1 MKNSSV
7 VIVIL
12 SVILIFNIVGNILFL
27 SLIDCL
33 SFDSARRLIATNYI
47 EDNVKVEV
55 LEPKEEIKQT
65 TITETEEVETK
76 APESTEP
83 VKEKKPSP
91 ETTIKE
97 EQPQVK
103 PLVIWDKNN
112 IKITCMG
119 LDMDGFY
126 GPELK
131 LIVENNSDEN
141 IRISFDEV
149 AVNEF
154 MLDPMWSELV
164 TKGNK
169 SVSTMYWFDSN
180 IEDCGIDVIDTVE
193 GIFHIYNPDTYDNIF
208 DTPTIRIQ
216 FEELS

>member
-1 MKNSSV
+1 MKKSSV

-12 SVILIFNIVGNILFL
+12 SIVLALNIIGNIMFL
-27 SLIDCL
+27 SLIECL

-47 EDNVKVEV
+47 KDNVTVEV
-55 LEPKEEIKQT
+55 LEPEEEIHETTPPETNFTEETNSSETQESVEEGESDTEITVKEE
-65 TITETEEVETK
+65 
-76 APESTEP
+76 PE
-83 VKEKKPSP
+83 
-91 ETTIKE
+91 
-97 EQPQVK
+97 VK

-131 LIVENNSDEN
+131 LIIENNSDEN

-149 AVNEF
+149 AVNGF

-169 SVSTMYWFDSN
+169 SVSTMYWFDSS
-180 IEDCGIDVIDTVE
+180 IEDCGIDLIYTVE